1 MKKILFALLVAL
13 ALVSCKMSTEENTTE
28 AAATPA
34 ATVPA
39 DNVRIR
45 NSAWQIVKS
54 EHLAANRV
62 GISKDITSTDALSEE
77 VSAYNEANT
86 DDQWF
91 LEKGDEVPIEKSPDA
106 TAYIVNASTLEIYAQ
121 YTVARTDLIERRDAW
136 RSSVETM
143 ADPDTG
149 KLIPCTLYVDNVPPE
164 PPVIVP
170 PAPRLWTALL
180 DITTK
185 IVYFSLHFDTQEEA
199 NHQYSLDMVTAD
211 SGNAGLLDMG
221 NPGDIWQAYIGETEY
236 SF

>member
-1 MKKILFALLVAL
+1 MKKILFTLIVAL
-13 ALVSCKMSTEENTTE
+13 ALISCKMSTEENTTE
-28 AAATPA
+28 AAAIPA

-54 EHLAANRV
+54 EHLTANRA
-62 GISKDITSTDALSEE
+62 GISFDITSTDALAEE
-77 VSAYNEANT
+77 VAAYNEANT

-91 LEKGDEVPIEKSPDA
+91 LEEGEEVPIEESPEA
-106 TAYIVNASTLEIYAQ
+106 IAFIVNSATLEIYAQ
-121 YTVARTDLIERRDAW
+121 YTVARTDLVERRDAW

-149 KLIPCTLYVDNVPPE
+149 KLVPCTLYVDNVPPE

-180 DITTK
+180 DMTAEK
-185 IVYFSLHFDTQEEA
+185 VYFSEHFDTQDEA

-211 SGNAGLLDMG
+211 SGNAGLLDIG
-221 NPGDIWQAYIGETEY
+221 NPGDVWQAYIGETEY